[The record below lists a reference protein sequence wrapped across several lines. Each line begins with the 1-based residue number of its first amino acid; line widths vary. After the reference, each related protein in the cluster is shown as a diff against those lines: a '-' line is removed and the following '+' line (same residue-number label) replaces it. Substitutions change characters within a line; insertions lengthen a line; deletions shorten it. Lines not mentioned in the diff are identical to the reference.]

1 MLKNL
6 LIALVIATPFAWAEE
21 VNVNVDKIKTED
33 NQQTT
38 ITVKKG
44 TGNQNQNTKKY
55 EITEGTDDV
64 TGDKAPLRKTAEI
77 NWKKACK
84 EWSTEFKEANKENKI
99 ISHSC
104 GKMECSKEGV
114 ESTCVSKA
122 KYKVK
127 TLIEE

>member
-1 MLKNL
+1 MLKKL
-6 LIALVIATPFAWAEE
+6 LIALVIATPFAFAEE
-21 VNVNVDKIKTED
+21 VNVNVDKITTDE

-38 ITVKKG
+38 IMVKKG
-44 TGNQNQNTKKY
+44 KYSQNQNTKKY
-55 EITEGTDDV
+55 EINEGTDDI
-64 TGDKAPLRKTAEI
+64 TGDKAPLRKTAEQ
-77 NWKKACK
+77 NWKKACN
-84 EWSTEFKEANKENKI
+84 EWRAEFKDSNKENKI